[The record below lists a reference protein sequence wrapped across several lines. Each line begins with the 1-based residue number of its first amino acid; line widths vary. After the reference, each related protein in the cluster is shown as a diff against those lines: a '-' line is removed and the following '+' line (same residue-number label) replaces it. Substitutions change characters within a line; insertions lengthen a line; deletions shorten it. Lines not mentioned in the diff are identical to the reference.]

1 MGSTPSD
8 LRGSGE
14 DMNLRSWILPPTI
27 TICIGICNIGNDEKG
42 MCVSC
47 CSCACLTLLDIEV
60 VLDSLCTA
68 VQTSSGAI
76 A

>member
-14 DMNLRSWILPPTI
+14 DMNLRLDTSSYNHNLHR
-27 TICIGICNIGNDEKG
+27 DRQHRQEKG

-47 CSCACLTLLDIEV
+47 CSCACLTL
-60 VLDSLCTA
+60 SFGHRGCLC
-68 VQTSSGAI
+68 
-76 A
+76 